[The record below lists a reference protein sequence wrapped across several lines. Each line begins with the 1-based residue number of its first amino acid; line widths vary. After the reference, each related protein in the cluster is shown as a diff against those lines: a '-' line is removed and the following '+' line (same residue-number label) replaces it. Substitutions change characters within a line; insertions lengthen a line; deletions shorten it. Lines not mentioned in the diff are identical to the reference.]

1 MIRKYVQRNIT
12 LCAVIIFFITFGFV
26 NFMKP
31 TLFYNNDGTIRKF
44 GVGYQ
49 KKTIVPVWLLAI
61 ILSILSYMGILYYL
75 AYPKIKYY

>member
-1 MIRKYVQRNIT
+1 
-12 LCAVIIFFITFGFV
+12 
-26 NFMKP
+26 MKP